1 MARCMD
7 PILSNSVGNSVAPC
21 TGGYWEGQCG
31 CCVSGQEMQLRADC
45 PCLSAV
51 TVFSLPVDVK
61 APCEALPSPSLEP
74 YPQSSIVVTLEDM
87 SLWMKFHQIGTEM
100 IITKSGR

>member
-1 MARCMD
+1 MPAPLLAVWSYRF
-7 PILSNSVGNSVAPC
+7 LS
-21 TGGYWEGQCG
+21 
-31 CCVSGQEMQLRADC
+31 L
-45 PCLSAV
+45 L
-51 TVFSLPVDVK
+51 VDVK

-87 SLWMKFHQIGTEM
+87 DLWMKFHQIGTEM

>member
-1 MARCMD
+1 MLA
-7 PILSNSVGNSVAPC
+7 A
-21 TGGYWEGQCG
+21 
-31 CCVSGQEMQLRADC
+31 
-45 PCLSAV
+45 PCLSEV
-51 TVFSLPVDVK
+51 TVFSLPADVK